1 MESPTTPTTPKSKKS
16 QKNKNKKQKARE
28 AEAAEKEVA
37 EDMED
42 LHGDEPESTEGTE
55 KDELQA
61 TNATNGAET
70 TEHDDKRQEELQQLR
85 KDLETEREARR
96 QTEEKLTTMTADTED
111 DKAKLSES
119 VSATKKLED
128 EVKALKEQLAS
139 ATTASESEESSQEAS
154 QKELLKLRAELEELK
169 EQREKENKE
178 AEERIEEIRK
188 QKEQADGQYQTLLG
202 RVATIRQTLGERMK
216 ADAEELAQAKQTV
229 EELEDQNRG
238 LNDLIDELRSEIEQ
252 LKDDASTNSKET
264 TSLRSR
270 LNIATQNWSK
280 EREDLVS
287 SEKQYRELYEA
298 SRQETQDWEVVA
310 IEERAVRESLSDRI
324 VELEEQLAVQ
334 KEVYEKVSGDYEK
347 QSSSMEGLQ
356 RALQEI
362 QEARK
367 KELREVVENTQSQI
381 SQLTAKCEELTTTA
395 NNATSQLAAAQAD
408 LSRALPFEKEV
419 KEKNLLIGKLRHEAV
434 TLNDHLR
441 KALRMLKRDNA
452 DDKIDKQLVTNV
464 FLQFVSLQRGD
475 AKKYEVLQLIAS
487 VLDWSDEQKE
497 KAGLIRPGTTE
508 AQAQRSAS
516 GFFSATLKTPPL
528 TPFHRSPS
536 SPALGDQY
544 NSPTSDEKDIWRS
557 VLDSEK

>member
-1 MESPTTPTTPKSKKS
+1 M
-16 QKNKNKKQKARE
+16 
-28 AEAAEKEVA
+28 
-37 EDMED
+37 
-42 LHGDEPESTEGTE
+42 
-55 KDELQA
+55 
-61 TNATNGAET
+61 
-70 TEHDDKRQEELQQLR
+70 
-85 KDLETEREARR
+85 
-96 QTEEKLTTMTADTED
+96 
-111 DKAKLSES
+111 
-119 VSATKKLED
+119 
-128 EVKALKEQLAS
+128 
-139 ATTASESEESSQEAS
+139 
-154 QKELLKLRAELEELK
+154 
-169 EQREKENKE
+169 
-178 AEERIEEIRK
+178 
-188 QKEQADGQYQTLLG
+188 
-202 RVATIRQTLGERMK
+202 
-216 ADAEELAQAKQTV
+216 
-229 EELEDQNRG
+229 
-238 LNDLIDELRSEIEQ
+238 
-252 LKDDASTNSKET
+252 
-264 TSLRSR
+264 
-270 LNIATQNWSK
+270 
-280 EREDLVS
+280 
-287 SEKQYRELYEA
+287 
-298 SRQETQDWEVVA
+298 
-310 IEERAVRESLSDRI
+310 SDRI

-362 QEARK
+362 QEGMDSLSQRTSAMLIRHLARK

-544 NSPTSDEKDIWRS
+544 NSPTSDEKDVS
-557 VLDSEK
+557 LLPLLPLLLGETNADLG

>member
-1 MESPTTPTTPKSKKS
+1 M
-16 QKNKNKKQKARE
+16 
-28 AEAAEKEVA
+28 
-37 EDMED
+37 
-42 LHGDEPESTEGTE
+42 
-55 KDELQA
+55 
-61 TNATNGAET
+61 
-70 TEHDDKRQEELQQLR
+70 
-85 KDLETEREARR
+85 
-96 QTEEKLTTMTADTED
+96 
-111 DKAKLSES
+111 
-119 VSATKKLED
+119 
-128 EVKALKEQLAS
+128 
-139 ATTASESEESSQEAS
+139 
-154 QKELLKLRAELEELK
+154 ELLKLKAELEELK
-169 EQREKENKE
+169 ELREKENKE
-178 AEERIEEIRK
+178 AEERIEEVRK

-252 LKDDASTNSKET
+252 LKDDASSNSKEIT
-264 TSLRSR
+264 NLRSR

-395 NNATSQLAAAQAD
+395 NNATSQLAAVQAD
-408 LSRALPFEKEV
+408 LARVLPFEKEV

-544 NSPTSDEKDIWRS
+544 NSPTSDEKDVGLLPFFADWGGG
-557 VLDSEK
+557 VNADF